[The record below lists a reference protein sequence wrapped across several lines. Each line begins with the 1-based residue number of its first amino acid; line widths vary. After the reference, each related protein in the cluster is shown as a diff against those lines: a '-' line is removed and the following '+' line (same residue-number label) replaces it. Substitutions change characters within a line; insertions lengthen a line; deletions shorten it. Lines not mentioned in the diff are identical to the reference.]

1 MSEGVTLRLF
11 IFSPGGMSYHVSETT
26 DQISKI
32 ILCHYMEC
40 NFDCVTLYSDRAIGT
55 DSNKTDRMETPRR
68 VDTAWI
74 G

>member
-1 MSEGVTLRLF
+1 
-11 IFSPGGMSYHVSETT
+11 
-26 DQISKI
+26 
-32 ILCHYMEC
+32 MEC